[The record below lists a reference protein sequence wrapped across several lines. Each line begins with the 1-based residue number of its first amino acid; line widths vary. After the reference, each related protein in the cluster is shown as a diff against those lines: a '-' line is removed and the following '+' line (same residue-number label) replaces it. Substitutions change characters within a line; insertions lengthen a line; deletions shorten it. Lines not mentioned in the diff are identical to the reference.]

1 MAKNNYFA
9 HSENESGEFHNLKDH
24 LISTAEKAKSFA
36 DKWNA
41 GEIAYIAGLTHDL
54 GKFND
59 QFQDYLLG
67 EGNSVEHSIS
77 GAYYLAK
84 NYQKIGPI
92 MAIMIAGHHAGLH
105 NLADLKSKLNFM
117 QTKDFIQESIDN
129 FNKYLDKPDLNF
141 NNLNIDFNDPLEV
154 EFFIRMIFS
163 AVVDADYLDT
173 EDHFDINRLLLR
185 EQNSKNI
192 EDLWSNFKN
201 NQAYLINNS
210 EDIYVNRIRRE
221 IYKTIISNADRD
233 NDFFSMTVPTGGGK
247 TRSGLGFALKHAIY
261 NNMERVIVVIPYTNI
276 IEQTAKKYRDILGE
290 DCVLEH
296 HSNFNYESDT
306 EKESKIKLA
315 TENWDMPVIVTTS
328 VQFFE
333 SIFASRTSKA
343 RKLHNIANSIIIFDE
358 VQTLPPGYLSSIMQ
372 IMKQLVKNY
381 NSSIVFSTATQPAFK
396 NRDGFNGI
404 QDIKELAP
412 EPEKTYQKLNRVKYN
427 FAYLNKK
434 MSWSEVADKML
445 EKSQAL
451 AVVNT
456 RDDARELFSILK
468 KRNRNNIF
476 HLSTY
481 MCAAHRK
488 KVLAEVKE
496 KLSNNESCY
505 LVSTQLI
512 EAGVDIDF
520 PLVLRAI
527 SPLDSIVQAAGRC
540 NREGSLETGEVII
553 FAPKDLKLP
562 KGVYK
567 TATGITKLFLDD
579 PDNLQKPDIFFNYF
593 NRLYSDVNLDKNDIQ
608 ELRKGL
614 NYRKVASEFKLIP
627 DDTVNVIIESN
638 DLVDDLP
645 VNINGIKKKEFISR
659 EEWRKL
665 QPYLVS
671 IRKYKI
677 NDLRKEGL
685 ISELIEDV
693 YIWIG
698 NYDEDEGI
706 KKEFTFNDLI
716 IRGGGGN

>member
-1 MAKNNYFA
+1 MIKNNYFA
-9 HSENESGEFHNLKDH
+9 HSENELGEFHNLKDH

-54 GKFND
+54 GKYSN
-59 QFQDYLLG
+59 QFQEYLLG
-67 EGNSVEHSIS
+67 KGSSVEHSIS
-77 GAYYLAK
+77 GAYFLAE
-84 NYQKIGPI
+84 NYKKFGPI
-92 MAIMIAGHHAGLH
+92 LAIMIAGHHAGLH
-105 NLADLKSKLNFM
+105 NLADIKGKINIKKK
-117 QTKDFIQESIDN
+117 KDFIQESIDN
-129 FNKYLDKPDLNF
+129 YNKYLDIPDLNF
-141 NNLNIDFNDPLEV
+141 NNLNIDLGDPLEV
-154 EFFIRMIFS
+154 EFFIRMVFS
-163 AVVDADYLDT
+163 TIVDADYLDT
-173 EDHFDINRLLLR
+173 EAHFDINRHLLR
-185 EQNSKNI
+185 ELNNSL
-192 EDLWSNFKN
+192 EDLWTDFEND
-201 NQAYLINNS
+201 QQRLINNS
-210 EDIYVNRIRRE
+210 EDTYVNKIRKK
-221 IYKTIISNADRD
+221 IYRSIINNADRD

-247 TRSGLGFALKHAIY
+247 TRSGLGFALKHAVY

-276 IEQTAKKYRDILGE
+276 IEQTANEYRKILGE
-290 DCVLEH
+290 NCVLEH
-296 HSNFNYESDT
+296 HSNFNYESDD

-333 SIFASRTSKA
+333 SIFASRTSKT

-358 VQTLPPGYLSSIMQ
+358 VQTLPPGYLRSIMQ

-396 NRDGFNGI
+396 DREGFNGI
-404 QDIKELAP
+404 KDIKELAP
-412 EPEKTYQKLNRVKYN
+412 EPEETYKKLNRVKYN
-427 FAYLNKK
+427 FDYLNKK

-468 KRNRNNIF
+468 KRNIVNIF

-488 KVLAEVKE
+488 KVLAKVKE
-496 KLSNNESCY
+496 KLSNSASCY

-540 NREGSLETGEVII
+540 NREGNLEAGEVII
-553 FAPKDLKLP
+553 FEPKDLKLP

-567 TATGITKLFLDD
+567 TATGITKLFLDN
-579 PDNLQKPDIFFNYF
+579 PDNLQKPDIFFDYF
-593 NRLYSDVNLDKNDIQ
+593 NRLYSDVNLDKKDIQ
-608 ELRKGL
+608 ELRKSL

-627 DDTVNVIIESN
+627 DDTVNVIIENN
-638 DLVDDLP
+638 DLVDELP

-693 YIWIG
+693 YIWTG

-706 KKEFTFNDLI
+706 KKEFTFNNLI
-716 IRGGGGN
+716 T